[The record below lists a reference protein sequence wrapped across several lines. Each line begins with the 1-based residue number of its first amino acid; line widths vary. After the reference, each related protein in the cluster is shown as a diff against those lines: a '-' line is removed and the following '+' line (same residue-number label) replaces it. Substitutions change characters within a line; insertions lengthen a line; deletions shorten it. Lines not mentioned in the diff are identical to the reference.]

1 MPLGGRQAAQESA
14 LRRDRGESKF
24 ADKRRAGRREGDRV
38 APTVGGVLVATDHS
52 TLDKGFDI
60 GADVAAIPLQAGS
73 DFVGRKRS
81 KVGKGGQHRVLGQP
95 EAVLFQHLFQ
105 VAVPDPGHAAG

>member
-1 MPLGGRQAAQESA
+1 VPLCDRQAAQESA

-60 GADVAAIPLQAGS
+60 GADVAAIASQVLDCEASSHWQQGSPFTKQA
-73 DFVGRKRS
+73 
-81 KVGKGGQHRVLGQP
+81 
-95 EAVLFQHLFQ
+95 
-105 VAVPDPGHAAG
+105 